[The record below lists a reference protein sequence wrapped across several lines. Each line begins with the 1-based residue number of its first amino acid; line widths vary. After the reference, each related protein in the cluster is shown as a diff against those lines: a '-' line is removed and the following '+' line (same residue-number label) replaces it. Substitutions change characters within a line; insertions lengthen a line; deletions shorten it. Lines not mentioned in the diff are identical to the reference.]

1 MNYFEAIIVQCERRL
16 ERIRSN
22 PDPTKLRVN
31 EMIYESEMES
41 AKEWLEMWKGGERLC
56 ATMDQGQIFHA
67 LGFHNIPYLGAG
79 NRSNVMKKNYFDI
92 LRQHGY
98 PDHSC
103 DMTTL
108 PIAMCL
114 EGDLPVPHVVSVWNH
129 ACDREGDM
137 MYTAIANIAGCPQ
150 FKLD

>member
-1 MNYFEAIIVQCERRL
+1 MNYFEARIALNQRRL
-16 ERIRSN
+16 ERIKSN
-22 PDPTKLRVN
+22 PDPTKLATN
-31 EMIYESEMES
+31 ESMYEFEIRQNQ
-41 AKEWLEMWKGGERLC
+41 EWLEAWKRGDRLC

-67 LGFHNIPYLGAG
+67 LGFRNIPYLAAG
-79 NRSNVMKKNYFDI
+79 NNSNVMKKNYFDV
-92 LRQHGY
+92 LRKHGY

-103 DMTTL
+103 DMTTI

-114 EGDLPVPHVVSVWNH
+114 DGDMPLPHVAAVWNH

-137 MYTAIANIAGCPQ
+137 MYTAISNIAGCPQ